1 MLIQSVVSA
10 PRDRSEQVA
19 LLAQLNRQFHQVVPH
34 NRALGLQ
41 MIELTDGEARMQLPY
56 SPDLVGNPD
65 TGVLHGGAITSL
77 MDACCGAAV
86 FMKLPAPVPIA
97 TLDLRIDYLRPA
109 DPGRDVM
116 AHATC
121 YRLTRNVAFVRGVA
135 YHDDEAD
142 PVAAAAGAFMLATAP
157 GRGSP
162 RSPAP

>member
-1 MLIQSVVSA
+1 MTA
-10 PRDRSEQVA
+10 PRDRAEQVA
-19 LLAQLNRQFHQVVPH
+19 RLAQLNRHFHQVVPH
-34 NRALGLQ
+34 NRALGLE
-41 MIELTDGEARMQLPY
+41 MVELTDGEARMRLPY

-86 FMKLPAPVPIA
+86 FMKLPSPVPIA

-109 DPGRDVM
+109 DPGRDVL
-116 AHATC
+116 ALATC

-135 YHDDEAD
+135 YHEDEAD
-142 PVAAAAGAFMLATAP
+142 PVASAAGAFMLATAP